1 MCVCFFIFFHL
12 SEMARKGWFFLLTES
27 SRVEPKMGWRIIIV
41 IIFFFYRIIINISV
55 NHDSLG

>member
-1 MCVCFFIFFHL
+1 VFFYFFPFIGDGKEGLVFFIN
-12 SEMARKGWFFLLTES
+12 RVIP
-27 SRVEPKMGWRIIIV
+27 VEPKMGWRIIIV